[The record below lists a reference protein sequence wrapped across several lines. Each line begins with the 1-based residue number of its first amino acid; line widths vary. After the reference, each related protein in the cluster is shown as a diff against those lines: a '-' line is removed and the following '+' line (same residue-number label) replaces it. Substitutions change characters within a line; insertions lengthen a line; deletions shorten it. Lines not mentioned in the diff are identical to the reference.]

1 MAAATLR
8 PEMVISLLTREFA
21 HIDERK
27 CASEEERAVE
37 LRTKIGEALARVTEN
52 LGEMTPKYRNELI
65 NPFFGQMS
73 HPDELVRCS
82 ALSNLGEV
90 CKNLKFSLRGVV
102 QELFLCLH
110 NAIEFDGSMPVR
122 RAAVLVVKLLLEG
135 LRDASYSEIPK
146 SFDRLSNPFFVRKVC
161 C

>member
-52 LGEMTPKYRNELI
+52 LGEMTPKYRNELV

-90 CKNLKFSLRGVV
+90 CKNLKFSLGGVV

-110 NAIEFDGSMPVR
+110 NVIEFDKSMSVR

-135 LRDASYSEIPK
+135 LRDASYSRITK
-146 SFDRLSNPFFVRKVC
+146 SFVR
-161 C
+161 

>member
-8 PEMVISLLTREFA
+8 PEMVISLLTREFS

-27 CASEEERAVE
+27 CASEERAVE

-52 LGEMTPKYRNELI
+52 LGEMTPKYRNELV

-73 HPDELVRCS
+73 HPDDLVRCS

-90 CKNLKFSLRGVV
+90 CKNLRFSLGGIV
-102 QELFLCLH
+102 QEVFLCLH
-110 NAIEFDGSMPVR
+110 NAIEFDRSMPVR

-135 LRDASYSEIPK
+135 LRDASCSKIQK
-146 SFDRLSNPFFVRKVC
+146 SLSRFS
-161 C
+161 